1 MTPGHPSSP
10 EQRRWQALWA
20 PSGTFL
26 RPPLLALLWGARGRP
41 ERVIYQVLR
50 PRLGVSQAEGSS
62 GARALPLLHLLVPG
76 GSLGRDVSP
85 PAPQSGDTGFPCNL
99 GGQRRLEEAAR
110 AVKVVSRLPDH
121 SLLSLLR

>member
-76 GSLGRDVSP
+76 GPWGGTCLPPPRTLGTQVFPATWEDRD
-85 PAPQSGDTGFPCNL
+85 A
-99 GGQRRLEEAAR
+99 
-110 AVKVVSRLPDH
+110 
-121 SLLSLLR
+121 